1 MMYLFFTVLYL
12 MTYFKLLFMVLN
24 LQLNARAQGCI
35 YTQLRDCGCKSF
47 LNRYWWD
54 LHVTGAPWDQTWHN
68 AEFVY
73 VFYGCHLNKVPVS
86 LGYYFVNR
94 SPKRFLG

>member
-1 MMYLFFTVLYL
+1 

-24 LQLNARAQGCI
+24 LQLNAQARGCI
-35 YTQLRDCGCKSF
+35 NIQLQDRGCKSF

-68 AEFVY
+68 AGFVY
-73 VFYGCHLNKVPVS
+73 VFCGCHLKCLS
-86 LGYYFVNR
+86 LWDII
-94 SPKRFLG
+94 L